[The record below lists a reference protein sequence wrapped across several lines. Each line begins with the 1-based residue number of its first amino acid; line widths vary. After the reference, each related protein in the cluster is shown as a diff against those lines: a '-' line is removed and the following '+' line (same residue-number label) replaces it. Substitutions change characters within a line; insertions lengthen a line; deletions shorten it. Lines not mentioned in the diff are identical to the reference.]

1 MIAPIPGKPTP
12 AAAFEAHFG
21 TPPGTQDAR
30 EDCEKWEKL
39 CAELLQ
45 ERARLQAELAKVQ
58 AQVEADA
65 KGLCKVLAE
74 VPKFELT
81 MEEAYALVDK
91 ETSLDQLIAELE
103 QEAKKA

>member
-1 MIAPIPGKPTP
+1 MSAPIHATATP
-12 AAAFEAHFG
+12 AAEFQAHFG
-21 TPPGTQDAR
+21 TLPGTQDAR
-30 EDCEKWEKL
+30 ADCEKWEKL
-39 CAELLQ
+39 CGELLQ

-74 VPKFELT
+74 VPRFELT

-91 ETSLDQLIAELE
+91 ETSMDQLIV
-103 QEAKKA
+103 